1 MVNAG
6 SAFHCGP
13 RGDLLNAS
21 VLSDDPAVNLQLGLG
36 VELAVLP
43 PYLYAL
49 WSIKPSADGASDA
62 AVEAAR
68 TIRAVAYEEMLHA
81 ALVGNVLNAL
91 GAPPRVTRFLMTYPG
106 PLPGH
111 TTKPPYAYDV
121 GLGPLSPATVETFMR
136 IELPEWDEVKAPSP
150 DANGR
155 WITIGQFYDTVEE
168 QLRELGAGAFRNGRQ
183 LPLGDNPGPGRLVD
197 VVDLP
202 SALEAIATIVDQGE
216 GHKPKSL
223 NPSDRPSSED
233 DDDHEVAHYYQF
245 KTIATYFKT
254 RLLDAERDVYP
265 VISNPDAARYTPEQ
279 QAANTQFNTVY
290 TALLNSL
297 QTMFT
302 SDSPRAF
309 GEPAKLMTQLTH
321 LAAVLRGCGD
331 VPGTAFVAGPTFE
344 YLGAPSGGRP

>member
-1 MVNAG
+1 
-6 SAFHCGP
+6 
-13 RGDLLNAS
+13 LLDAS

-49 WSIKPSADGASDA
+49 WSIKPAAEGASDA

-91 GAPPRVTRFLMTYPG
+91 GAAPRVTKFLMNYPG

-111 TTKPPYAYDV
+111 TTEPPYAYDV

-136 IELPEWDEVKAPSP
+136 IELPEWDEVEATSPKA
-150 DANGR
+150 DGR
-155 WITIGQFYDTVEE
+155 WITIGQFYDAVED
-168 QLRELGAGAFRNGRQ
+168 QLRELPAGAFGTGRQ

-216 GHKPKSL
+216 GHKPK
-223 NPSDRPSSED
+223 PDDQRAFED

-254 RLLDAERDVYP
+254 GLIDADRDLYP
-265 VISNPDAARYTPEQ
+265 VIGNPGAGLYTSAQ
-279 QAANTQFNTVY
+279 QAANTRFNAVY
-290 TALLNSL
+290 TDLLNSL
-297 QTMFT
+297 QSMFT
-302 SDSPRAF
+302 SRVPHAF
-309 GEPAKLMTQLTH
+309 GEPTKLMTELAQ
-321 LAAVLRGCGD
+321 LAAVLRSSGN

-344 YLGAPSGGRP
+344 YLGAPTGGRS

>member
-1 MVNAG
+1 
-6 SAFHCGP
+6 
-13 RGDLLNAS
+13 LLNAS

-49 WSIKPSADGASDA
+49 WSIKPAAEGASDA

-91 GAPPRVTRFLMTYPG
+91 GAQPRLTKFLMRYPG

-121 GLGPLSPATVETFMR
+121 GLGSLSPATVETFMR
-136 IELPEWDEVKAPSP
+136 IELPEWDEVEGPT
-150 DANGR
+150 ANADGG
-155 WITIGQFYDTVEE
+155 WITIGQFYDAVEN
-168 QLRELGAGAFRNGRQ
+168 QLRELPAGAFGNGRQ
-183 LPLGDNPGPGRLVD
+183 LPLGDNPGPGRLLD

-216 GHKPKSL
+216 GHKPESRK
-223 NPSDRPSSED
+223 PADRPGSED

-254 RLLDAERDVYP
+254 RLIDAARDLYP
-265 VISNPDAARYTPEQ
+265 VIANPDAARYTSAQ

-302 SDSPRAF
+302 SRVPRAF
-309 GEPAKLMTQLTH
+309 GESTKLMNQLAH
-321 LAAVLRGCGD
+321 LAAVLRGCGN

-344 YLGAPSGGRP
+344 YLGAPPGGRP

>member
-1 MVNAG
+1 
-6 SAFHCGP
+6 
-13 RGDLLNAS
+13 LLNAS

-49 WSIKPSADGASDA
+49 WSIKPAGEGASDA

-81 ALVGNVLNAL
+81 ALVGNLLNAL
-91 GAPPRVTRFLMTYPG
+91 GAQPRLTKFLMTYPG

-121 GLGPLSPATVETFMR
+121 GLAPLSPATVETFMR
-136 IELPEWDEVKAPSP
+136 IELPEWDEVKAASPSA
-150 DANGR
+150 DGR
-155 WITIGQFYDTVEE
+155 WITIGEFYDKVED
-168 QLRELGAGAFRNGRQ
+168 QLRELPAGAFGNGRQ

-197 VVDLP
+197 VVDVR

-216 GHKPKSL
+216 GHKPKSPDD
-223 NPSDRPSSED
+223 PSFED

-245 KTIATYFKT
+245 KTIATYFETK
-254 RLLDAERDVYP
+254 LIDAERDLYP
-265 VISNPDAARYTPEQ
+265 VIGNPDAGRYTSRQ
-279 QAANTQFNTVY
+279 RAANTQFNVVY
-290 TALLNSL
+290 TDLLNGL
-297 QTMFT
+297 QATFT
-302 SDSPRAF
+302 SRAPRAF
-309 GEPAKLMTQLTH
+309 GEPTKLMNRLAQ
-321 LAAVLRGCGD
+321 LAAVLRGCGN

-344 YLGAPSGGRP
+344 YLGPPPGDRP

>member
-1 MVNAG
+1 
-6 SAFHCGP
+6 
-13 RGDLLNAS
+13 LLNAS

-49 WSIKPSADGASDA
+49 WSIKPAGEGASDA

-81 ALVGNVLNAL
+81 ALVGNLLNAL
-91 GAPPRVTRFLMTYPG
+91 GARPRLTKFLMTYPG

-121 GLGPLSPATVETFMR
+121 GLGPLSAATVETFMR
-136 IELPEWDEVKAPSP
+136 IELPEWDEVEATSPSA
-150 DANGR
+150 DGR
-155 WITIGQFYDTVEE
+155 WITIGEFYDEVED
-168 QLRELGAGAFRNGRQ
+168 QLRELPAGAFGNGRQ

-197 VVDLP
+197 VVDVQ

-216 GHKPKSL
+216 GHKPKSPDD
-223 NPSDRPSSED
+223 PSFED

-254 RLLDAERDVYP
+254 KLIDAERDLYP
-265 VISNPDAARYTPEQ
+265 VIGNPDAGRYTSQ
-279 QAANTQFNTVY
+279 QRAANTQFNVVY
-290 TALLNSL
+290 TDLLNGL
-297 QTMFT
+297 QATFT
-302 SDSPRAF
+302 SRAPRAF
-309 GEPAKLMTQLTH
+309 GEPTKLMNRLAQ
-321 LAAVLRGCGD
+321 LAAVLRGCGN

-344 YLGAPSGGRP
+344 YLGPPPGDRP